1 MAKLSHIGLRV
12 RDLDRSRKFYES
24 VLGFR
29 QARTVEMGETRLA
42 FLEAEGT
49 TIELVEKTK
58 SPYPEGVAASMH
70 LAFEVADVASEIQ
83 RLQGMDISLEG
94 KDPVAFQGGF
104 IFFFKGPDGEVLE
117 LCQG

>member
-12 RDLDRSRKFYES
+12 RDLERSREFYES

-29 QARTVEMGETRLA
+29 HSRTVEMGETRLA

-49 TIELVEKTK
+49 TIELVQKMK
-58 SPYPEGVAASMH
+58 IPYPEGVAASMH

-83 RLQGMDISLEG
+83 RLQSMNIPLEG